1 MQQVA
6 KAEAPDVWTALSPRA
21 RAEVVAM
28 TAGESELFI
37 HELLKALQSQVRHA
51 LAHTS
56 RTTASCCTGERSM
69 YTPLED
75 YTDPLLVSRWIVSHT
90 CKTVEQSRAGA
101 AGA

>member
-75 YTDPLLVSRWIVSHT
+75 YTDPLSPT
-90 CKTVEQSRAGA
+90 CQQVDSVTHLQDS
-101 AGA
+101 